1 MDKILVALVGS
12 VNFSHY
18 AEAFMRVTWAHNIA
32 DFCEGGLGSDRP
44 TKYAKDNSNI
54 HICWVINFQNTTE
67 YVDHSMI
74 QIHFFVPN

>member
-18 AEAFMRVTWAHNIA
+18 AEAFMRVT
-32 DFCEGGLGSDRP
+32 GGLGSDRP

-54 HICWVINFQNTTE
+54 HFCWVINFQNTTE